1 LSIIGHLALLLRADR
16 GGLKMRVS
24 MLGLAAAGVASFGV
38 VWVVPAAAQD
48 ASFDWTGPYLGVA
61 LGSASTF
68 GTTTF
73 DYTEG
78 TAGTNNVY
86 FSNGNAFFASE
97 SRTPLLTWPGTIDL
111 GEVKGRATSV
121 EAGFDYQMGQLVVGA
136 VVDGTYFDTGAM
148 DWTSGLVDD
157 VGLNHTVSASA
168 ELDHLYSLRSRVG
181 IGMDRL
187 LLFGTGGLAAGHVDL
202 STGATLTTDDFG
214 YGTADWEGE
223 SNDWRMGFMVGAG
236 AEYAL
241 TDNLAIKAE
250 ALYYDLGD
258 ADVTAAG
265 EGTYAS
271 TPQDVAPY
279 SARVDLSGVIVRT
292 GVQLRF

>member
-1 LSIIGHLALLLRADR
+1 
-16 GGLKMRVS
+16 MRVS
-24 MLGLAAAGVASFGV
+24 VVGLAAAGVASFGV
-38 VWVVPAAAQD
+38 VWAVPAVAQE

-61 LGSASTF
+61 LGGASTF

-78 TAGTNNVY
+78 TSAPNTVY

-97 SRTPLLTWPGTIDL
+97 LLTPLLTWPGTIDL
-111 GEVKGRATSV
+111 GEVKGRSTSV
-121 EAGFDYQMGQLVVGA
+121 EAGFDYQMGRFVVGA

-148 DWTSGLVDD
+148 AWTSGLVDD
-157 VGLNHTVSASA
+157 AGLNHTVSASA

-181 IGMDRL
+181 IGLDRL

-202 STGATLTTDDFG
+202 STGATLTTDSG

-223 SNDWRMGFMVGAG
+223 ASDWRMGFMVGAG

-258 ADVTAAG
+258 AEVTANG
-265 EGTYAS
+265 EGTYWS

-279 SARVDLSGVIVRT
+279 AAKVDLSGVIVRG

>member
-1 LSIIGHLALLLRADR
+1 
-16 GGLKMRVS
+16 MRVS
-24 MLGLAAAGVASFGV
+24 VVGLAAAGVASFGV
-38 VWVVPAAAQD
+38 VWAVPAVAQE

-61 LGSASTF
+61 LGGASTF

-78 TAGTNNVY
+78 TSAPNTVY

-97 SRTPLLTWPGTIDL
+97 SLTPLLTWPGTIDL
-111 GEVKGRATSV
+111 GEVKGRSTSV
-121 EAGFDYQMGQLVVGA
+121 EAGFDYQMGQFVVGA

-157 VGLNHTVSASA
+157 AGLNHTVSASA

-181 IGMDRL
+181 IGLDRL

-202 STGATLTTDDFG
+202 STGATLTTDSG

-223 SNDWRMGFMVGAG
+223 ASDWRMGFMVGAG

-258 ADVTAAG
+258 AEVTANG
-265 EGTYAS
+265 EGTYWS

-279 SARVDLSGVIVRT
+279 AAKVDLSGVIVRA